1 MKNARR
7 FLAWM
12 LVFSMLMTG
21 MPSVALRASAEP
33 AGEAVVVNALDYGAD
48 PTGAAD
54 STVAIQ
60 KALEAAKELEA
71 QGKSVTLEFPRG
83 EYHIYK
89 DKAFK
94 RKKKNRHIQ

>member
-33 AGEAVVVNALDYGAD
+33 VGEAVVVNALDYGAD
-48 PTGAAD
+48 PTGATD

-60 KALEAAKELEA
+60 K
-71 QGKSVTLEFPRG
+71 
-83 EYHIYK
+83 
-89 DKAFK
+89 
-94 RKKKNRHIQ
+94 NRHPGIPPR